1 LQKIS
6 GGSTIQHL
14 TDPYDRPVTNLRIS
28 LTPRCNL
35 KCSYCHRE
43 GEIKAGKD
51 IAKEDLREIFRVAEL
66 FNINSVKLTGG
77 EPLLRKDICEIIS
90 MIPEKMQSSLT
101 TNGTLLADCAHD
113 LKEAGLSRVN
123 ISIDSLDHERYK
135 EISGM
140 DYLDRVLEGI
150 DAAIREGLTPVKL
163 NIVMLAGI
171 NDGEIENFIKFA
183 QSKDDLILQFIELM
197 DFSSGDCDGFDINE
211 LEDDLKSRSKTIITR
226 RMHHRKKYCLEGAEI
241 EIVKP
246 MHNNEFCAYCNRL
259 RITSDGFLKPC
270 LLRND
275 NHIDI
280 RGKHGGELEDLFRA
294 AVDAREPF
302 FK

>member
-1 LQKIS
+1 ME
-6 GGSTIQHL
+6 HL
-14 TDPYDRPVTNLRIS
+14 IDRYNRPVTNLRIS
-28 LTPRCNL
+28 LTPKCNL

-43 GEIKAGKD
+43 GEKKSGGEIP
-51 IAKEDLREIFRVAEL
+51 IEDLREIFRVAEL

-90 MIPEKMQSSLT
+90 MIPESMQSSLT
-101 TNGTLLADCAHD
+101 TNGTLLAGCAHD

-123 ISIDSLDHERYK
+123 ISIDSLSRERYK
-135 EISGM
+135 EISGV
-140 DYLDRVLEGI
+140 DSLDKVLAGI
-150 DAAIREGLTPVKL
+150 DAAIAEGLTPVKL
-163 NIVMLAGI
+163 NVVLLKGI
-171 NDGEIENFIKFA
+171 NDTEIDDFIEFAKTKEN
-183 QSKDDLILQFIELM
+183 LVLQFIELM
-197 DFSSGDCDGFDINE
+197 DFSSGECGGFDINK
-211 LEDDLKSRSKTIITR
+211 LEEDLETRSRTIITR

-246 MHNNEFCAYCNRL
+246 MHNNEFCGHCNRL

-280 RGKHGGELEDLFRA
+280 RGKRGKEMEDLFRA

>member
-1 LQKIS
+1 MQ
-6 GGSTIQHL
+6 QHL
-14 TDPYDRPVTNLRIS
+14 TDPYGRSVTNLRIS

-43 GEIKAGKD
+43 GEKKSGGEIS
-51 IAKEDLREIFRVAEL
+51 KEDLREIFRVAEL
-66 FNINSVKLTGG
+66 YNINSVKLTGG
-77 EPLLRKDICEIIS
+77 EPLMRKDLCEIIS
-90 MIPEKMQSSLT
+90 MIPENMQSSLT
-101 TNGTLLADCAHD
+101 TNGTLLADRAHE

-123 ISIDSLDHERYK
+123 ISIDSLNPERYK

-140 DYLDRVLEGI
+140 DYLDKVLEGI

-163 NIVMLAGI
+163 NVVLLAGI
-171 NDGEIENFIKFA
+171 NDDEIEDFIEFA
-183 QSKDDLILQFIELM
+183 KSRDNLILQFIELM
-197 DFSSGDCDGFDINE
+197 DFSSGDCGGFDINK

-246 MHNNEFCAYCNRL
+246 MHNNEFCAHCNRL

-280 RGKHGGELEDLFRA
+280 RGKHGKELEDLFRA

-302 FK
+302 FN

>member
-1 LQKIS
+1 ME
-6 GGSTIQHL
+6 HL
-14 TDPYDRPVTNLRIS
+14 IDRYNRPVTNLRIS
-28 LTPRCNL
+28 LTPKCNL

-43 GEIKAGKD
+43 GEKKSGGEIS
-51 IAKEDLREIFRVAEL
+51 KEDLREIFRVAEL

-90 MIPEKMQSSLT
+90 MIPESMQSSLT
-101 TNGTLLADCAHD
+101 TNGTLLADCAHE

-123 ISIDSLDHERYK
+123 VSIDSLNRERYK
-135 EISGM
+135 EISGV
-140 DYLDRVLEGI
+140 DSLDKVLAGI
-150 DAAIREGLTPVKL
+150 DAALKEGLTPVKL
-163 NIVMLAGI
+163 NVVMLAGI
-171 NDGEIENFIKFA
+171 NDNEIEDFIEFA
-183 QSKDDLILQFIELM
+183 KSKENLILQFIELM
-197 DFSSGDCDGFDINE
+197 DFSRGECGGFDINK
-211 LEDDLKSRSKTIITR
+211 LEEDLEARSRTIITR

-246 MHNNEFCAYCNRL
+246 MHNNEFCSHCNRL

-275 NHIDI
+275 NHLDI
-280 RGKHGGELEDLFRA
+280 RGKRGREMEDLFRA